1 MGEPGFVVDPGAV
14 HAFGR
19 DFQHDLD
26 VHLSAEKVRAL
37 HLFAATPV
45 FGTRAVNKDVQQAAT
60 DYVKRLQELFDLME
74 VLLYNG
80 SVMAQA
86 AHEIAEAYESADS
99 LTADQVSKALGN
111 ARAAV
116 TADADAVDPR
126 TGRPV

>member
-1 MGEPGFVVDPGAV
+1 MGEPGFVVEPGAV

-26 VHLSAEKVRAL
+26 VHLSAEKVQAL

-45 FGTRAVNKDVQQAAT
+45 FGTRAVNKDVQQVVTTYHA
-60 DYVKRLQELFDLME
+60 RLTELFELME
-74 VLLYNG
+74 VLIFNG

-86 AHEIAEAYESADS
+86 AHQIAEAYASAD
-99 LTADQVSKALGN
+99 ALSAGRMN
-111 ARAAV
+111 LVAGEARAAV
-116 TADADAVDPR
+116 ARDAGAVDPR